1 MPKASEIKKGS
12 IVEIDGNPHMVEDLQ
27 ISTPTARGG
36 SSLYRVRF
44 RDLSSKHKLDKTFKG
59 DDMLKPVDVERRAV
73 QFSYEQQDSYTFMD
87 LSDYS
92 EIVMLREDLG
102 EVVNYVN
109 EDMEGISALV
119 CDGRVISVELPPSAD
134 LEIVECSPAI
144 RGASAT
150 ARTKPAT
157 LSTGLVVQVP
167 EYLEP
172 GEMIRVDTR
181 TGKFSSRA

>member
-1 MPKASEIKKGS
+1 MPKASELKKGS
-12 IVEIDGNPHMVEDLQ
+12 IVEIDGNPHLVEDLQ

-36 SSLYRVRF
+36 SSLYRLRF
-44 RDLSSKHKLDKTFKG
+44 RNLSSKQKLDKTFKG
-59 DDMLKPVDVERRAV
+59 DDMLKPVDVERRDV
-73 QFSYEQQDSYTFMD
+73 QFSYEQQGSYTFMD
-87 LSDYS
+87 LTDYS
-92 EIVMLREDLG
+92 EMVMLREDLG
-102 EVVNYVN
+102 DAANYVN
-109 EDMEGISALV
+109 EDMEGIQILM
-119 CDGRVISVELPPSAD
+119 CNGRMISVDLPAVAELKV
-134 LEIVECSPAI
+134 EECSPGI